1 MASVQ
6 DAVNQGSQL
15 VTVTPSGTDRPYPT
29 GTVSEDIPSTPPL
42 TLPADSKIN
51 VSIDTV
57 PPQATPA
64 QDISLGAAA
73 VNSLAEAAA
82 RLQGAS
88 RAPRPP
94 QAGRP

>member
-64 QDISLGAAA
+64 QDVSLGAAA
-73 VNSLAEAAA
+73 ANSPAEAAA
-82 RLQGAS
+82 RLQGAI
-88 RAPRPP
+88 PP
-94 QAGRP
+94 ALPPGAARR